1 MSLNEALK
9 IFELNKNFT
18 EEELKR
24 RYHKLVL
31 ENHPD
36 NFPEGTKENLE
47 ATEKLKK
54 INEAH
59 DVIKNH
65 LDNNNVNDINF
76 IKLYITKCI
85 KDLDNYKDKTN
96 NPKLEKYN
104 REINLIIL
112 EFVDY
117 SNDITDYLK
126 LDIKYKE
133 CVQKILKIFEK
144 VVDNFVEEHNFNEL
158 IFYGIHKNSKNLTT
172 LYKKLMEVLKYIETL
187 NNDLKKYESQ
197 SGYQNLKSEIED
209 FKVPFLYNLVIKNY
223 KTYQDMFNNYEKLVI
238 ALFNKYNDS
247 LLLANQLI
255 TDIETFKKY
264 INDDNVDEIYEAT
277 LKILNTLKKDE
288 QYNFSLD
295 RNIDKLE
302 TYKKSYIAIKQL
314 CLTFNIIE
322 DITKQNN
329 SYTDIIKKNEF
340 IKFVQE
346 ATFKEKRRFATAI
359 FSNEAKLANIN
370 VISDSHN
377 ILDGYYYSPMRIY
390 INKDYRKNKNE
401 IDYLQIV
408 EINYEYITLKYIG
421 GKNANKIITIA
432 KDEFINNYILLGY
445 LLYCNSKV
453 LYDKNNKALIFIN
466 DKYNI
471 VYSYE
476 TNTMKININNSN
488 TIQNNKLIEWNLSQ
502 NLFDEIQKIIANVEH
517 QLEQDDIVCK
527 KTIEDKIRK
536 LFINFY
542 K

>member
-1 MSLNEALK
+1 MTLNEALN
-9 IFELNKNFT
+9 ILGLNKNFT
-18 EEELKR
+18 EEELKK
-24 RYHKLVL
+24 RYHKLVS

-36 NFPEGTKENLE
+36 NFSEGTKENLE

-59 DVIKNH
+59 DVIKNY

-76 IKLYITKCI
+76 IKLYIAKFI

-104 REINLIIL
+104 REIDLIIL

-117 SNDITDYLK
+117 SNDIMDYLK

-144 VVDNFVEEHNFNEL
+144 VVDNFIEEHNFNEL
-158 IFYGIHKNSKNLTT
+158 IFYGIHKNSKSLTI
-172 LYKKLMEVLKYIETL
+172 LYKKLTEVLKYIETL
-187 NNDLKKYESQ
+187 NNDLKKYESV

-209 FKVPFLYNLVIKNY
+209 FKVSFLYNLVIKKY

-247 LLLANQLI
+247 LLLANYLI
-255 TDIETFKKY
+255 TDIEIFKKY
-264 INDDNVDEIYEAT
+264 INDDDVNEIYKAT
-277 LKILNTLKKDE
+277 LKILNTQKKDE
-288 QYNFSLD
+288 QYSFSLD

-302 TYKKSYIAIKQL
+302 TYKKRYIAIKQL
-314 CLTFNIIE
+314 CLTLNTIE
-322 DITKQNN
+322 GITKQSN

-346 ATFKEKRRFATAI
+346 SIFKEKRRFATAI

-370 VISDSHN
+370 VISESHN

-390 INKDYRKNKNE
+390 INKNYRQNKNE
-401 IDYLQIV
+401 IDFLQIV
-408 EINYEYITLKYIG
+408 EIDYEYITLKYIG
-421 GKNANKIITIA
+421 GKNANKTITIA

-476 TNTMKININNSN
+476 KNTMKININNSI
-488 TIQNNKLIEWNLSQ
+488 TIQNNELIEWNLSQ
-502 NLFDEIQKIIANVEH
+502 NLFNEIQKIIANVEY
-517 QLEQDDIVCK
+517 QLEKDAIVCK
-527 KTIEDKIRK
+527 ETIKDKIRK
-536 LFINFY
+536 LFRPF
-542 K
+542 

>member
-18 EEELKR
+18 EDELKR

-36 NFPEGTKENLE
+36 KFPEGTKENLE

-65 LDNNNVNDINF
+65 LDNNNINDINF

-104 REINLIIL
+104 REIDLIIL

-117 SNDITDYLK
+117 SNDIMDYLK

-158 IFYGIHKNSKNLTT
+158 IFYGIHKNSKSLTT

-223 KTYQDMFNNYEKLVI
+223 KTYQDMFNNYEKLFI

-314 CLTFNIIE
+314 CLTLNIIE
-322 DITKQNN
+322 DIIKQNN

-346 ATFKEKRRFATAI
+346 AIFKEKRRFATAI

-502 NLFDEIQKIIANVEH
+502 KLFDEIQKIIANVEH